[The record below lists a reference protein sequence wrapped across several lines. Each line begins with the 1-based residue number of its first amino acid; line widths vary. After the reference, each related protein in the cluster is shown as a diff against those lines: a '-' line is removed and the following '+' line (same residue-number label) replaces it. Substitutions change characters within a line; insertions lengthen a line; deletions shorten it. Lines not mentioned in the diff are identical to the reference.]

1 MASSYHTGQYRSR
14 TIFSFSN
21 EPRQGSEINDLF
33 KLTLII
39 NFRIR
44 IGSWFFVHPAVDMLS
59 GKEINLVKIEKQAS

>member
-21 EPRQGSEINDLF
+21 EPRQGSETNDLF
-33 KLTLII
+33 KLTQI

-44 IGSWFFVHPAVDMLS
+44 IGSWFFIHPAVDMLS
-59 GKEINLVKIEKQAS
+59 GKEINLVKIKKQAS